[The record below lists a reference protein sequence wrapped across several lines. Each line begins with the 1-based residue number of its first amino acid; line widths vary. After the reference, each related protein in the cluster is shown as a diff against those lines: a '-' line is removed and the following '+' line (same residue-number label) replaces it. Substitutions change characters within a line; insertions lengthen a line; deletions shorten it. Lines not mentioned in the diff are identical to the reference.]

1 MPPLYRV
8 PWGEPRHTL
17 HKPSCFMFAEYI
29 QTGIRELKSVIRLL
43 PVWASGIVFAT
54 VYGQSTTMFVLQG
67 NTLEASMGPHFSIPS
82 ASLTIFDTL
91 SVIAWVPV
99 YDRLLVPAVRSVTGH
114 PRGFTQLQRMGIGL
128 VVSMFSMVA
137 AVPQYFIV
145 GAAEVFVFVGQLE
158 FFYDQA
164 PDAMKSMCTAL
175 SLTTVALG
183 NYVITL
189 LVTVFGIEMRV
200 EKHHDRFILVTQTW
214 PVTKGFLTGLRC

>member
-1 MPPLYRV
+1 MPPLCRV
-8 PWGEPRHTL
+8 PWGESRHTL
-17 HKPSCFMFAEYI
+17 HKPSCFMFAGYI
-29 QTGIRELKSVIRLL
+29 QTGVEELKSVIRLL

-183 NYVITL
+183 NYVSTL

-214 PVTKGFLTGLRC
+214 PVTKGFLTGLRY